1 MIHPVDVPVLF
12 TERRQYTDEN
22 ADEVTPLRKNA
33 YGQCVTNKISQRV
46 LPQVVLQRG
55 LTLWGSLFKETS
67 RFPINREEK
76 GKGVHDRKEWDGII
90 VTIKR

>member
-12 TERRQYTDEN
+12 AERRQYIDEN
-22 ADEVTPLRKNA
+22 VDEVTPLRKNA
-33 YGQCVTNKISQRV
+33 YGQCVTNKISRRV

-67 RFPINREEK
+67 RFPINREEQ
-76 GKGVHDRKEWDGII
+76 GKGVHDRK
-90 VTIKR
+90 VSSS